1 MQLRYVLPLALACTT
16 SSSGLMAQPATGDD
30 GAKPDDAAGDAPA
43 DSPTDKA
50 EPAADA
56 EEPKADAPEADNS
69 VGADPESGDA
79 TSGPDG
85 EEKAEQTDE
94 QKDAVEVAQA
104 GDSPVEL
111 PGKTYYFVGARYR
124 AVIVPKFMQNLF
136 ADGGR
141 TIVSHGFGPEFAI
154 RKDGFEYNFSAW
166 FADYS
171 MQETPFKSSS
181 DGEKAWEIIESELKM
196 IYLTTDFLWSQ
207 EFTPSLALNYGAG
220 FGFGIVFGDLFRTQA
235 IPPGNREAGD
245 PYTYQKC
252 NAPGSPAGGDYC
264 DNDNEH
270 YNGFVEPSWA
280 GGGSVPVIFPWLA
293 LQAGLR
299 FKPHKNFVARLDAG
313 FGTSG
318 FFAGLGL
325 DYGL

>member
-1 MQLRYVLPLALACTT
+1 MQLRYVLPLAVACAIAPT
-16 SSSGLMAQPATGDD
+16 GLMAQPADD
-30 GAKPDDAAGDAPA
+30 AAKPDTPEGPPAEGDADATPDTGAESDTAEADAKTEESPA
-43 DSPTDKA
+43 DDAGSVEDDK
-50 EPAADA
+50 P
-56 EEPKADAPEADNS
+56 
-69 VGADPESGDA
+69 
-79 TSGPDG
+79 
-85 EEKAEQTDE
+85 EQTEE

-141 TIVSHGFGPEFAI
+141 TIVSHGVGPEFAI
-154 RKDGFEYNFSAW
+154 RKDGFEYNFSIW